1 MRNPKTS
8 VQQNNE
14 ATVIVFQ
21 KFNGSYLAK
30 ISDNNGKGTHA
41 FGETKKIAE
50 TNVLANFQLKYSTS
64 FHNL

>member
-1 MRNPKTS
+1 MENIASEKEK
-8 VQQNNE
+8 NNE

-30 ISDNNGKGTHA
+30 ISDSSGRGTHA
-41 FGETKKIAE
+41 FGRTKKLAE
-50 TNVLANFQLKYSTS
+50 NNVLSNFQLKYSTT